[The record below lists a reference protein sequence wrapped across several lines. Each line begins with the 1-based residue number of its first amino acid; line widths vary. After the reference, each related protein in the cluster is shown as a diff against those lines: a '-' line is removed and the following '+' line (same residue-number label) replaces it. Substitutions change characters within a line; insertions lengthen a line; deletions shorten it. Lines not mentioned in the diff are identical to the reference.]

1 MEVKRAHGAV
11 VVVAAA
17 SAATVWA
24 VAGRAEGLGA
34 VTTAAAVAAWA
45 AWVIV
50 GRPRRD
56 ARRAPAD
63 GATARRDHLS
73 VDDCLNILF
82 VVVMC
87 QPLLR
92 YVARAEAAADG
103 ALWIGTTVAAY
114 LVWAY
119 YGRPRLRRRPVPAPS
134 VDS

>member
-1 MEVKRAHGAV
+1 MDVKRAHVAV

-17 SAATVWA
+17 SAATVWT
-24 VAGRAEGLGA
+24 VTGRAEGLGA
-34 VTTAAAVAAWA
+34 LTTAVAVAAWT

-50 GRPRRD
+50 GRRRRD
-56 ARRAPAD
+56 ARRSLAD
-63 GATARRDHLS
+63 GGTARRDDLS

-103 ALWIGTTVAAY
+103 ALWVGTAVAAY

-119 YGRPRLRRRPVPAPS
+119 YGRPRLKRRSVSAPAA
-134 VDS
+134 DS

>member
-1 MEVKRAHGAV
+1 MEVTRAHVSV

-17 SAATVWA
+17 SAAAVWA
-24 VAGRAEGLGA
+24 IAGRAEGLGA
-34 VTTAAAVAAWA
+34 VVTAAAVAIWA
-45 AWVIV
+45 TWVIV

-63 GATARRDHLS
+63 GAIARREDLS

-92 YVARAEAAADG
+92 YVARAEAAAEG
-103 ALWIGTTVAAY
+103 ALGIGAVVAAY

-119 YGRPRLRRRPVPAPS
+119 YGRPRLSRRTDTAPAS
-134 VDS
+134 DS

>member
-1 MEVKRAHGAV
+1 MDVKRAHGAV
-11 VVVAAA
+11 IVAAAA

-34 VTTAAAVAAWA
+34 AVTTAAVAAWA
-45 AWVIV
+45 AWVVV

-63 GATARRDHLS
+63 GSAARRDDLS

-103 ALWIGTTVAAY
+103 ALWVGTAVAAY
-114 LVWAY
+114 LVWAF
-119 YGRPRLRRRPVPAPS
+119 YGRPRLRRRSVPAPS

>member
-1 MEVKRAHGAV
+1 VGVKRAHLAV

-24 VAGRAEGLGA
+24 VAGRAEGRGA
-34 VTTAAAVAAWA
+34 LTTAVAVAAWT

-50 GRPRRD
+50 GRPRRH
-56 ARRAPAD
+56 ARRASAD
-63 GATARRDHLS
+63 GATARRDDLS

-103 ALWIGTTVAAY
+103 ALWVGTAVAAY

-119 YGRPRLRRRPVPAPS
+119 YGRARLKRRSVPAPAA
-134 VDS
+134 DS